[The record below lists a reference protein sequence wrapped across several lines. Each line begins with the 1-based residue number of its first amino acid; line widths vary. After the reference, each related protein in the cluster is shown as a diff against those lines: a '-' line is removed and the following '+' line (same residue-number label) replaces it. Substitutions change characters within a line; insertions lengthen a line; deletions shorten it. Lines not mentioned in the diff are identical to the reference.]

1 MDHDETVEVTV
12 SDTITRNL
20 VREDFQPSQ
29 ASTQAPN
36 ISYTTTDVPAS
47 KAASDLDPTGGV
59 NMEISTEVTTEVIAN
74 SSSSSESAVELS
86 GIETFN
92 EDVAN
97 TTVNVSSKLIED
109 IQSSNN
115 SQDEEI
121 ESTTSA
127 PVGSEIQAIESL
139 IVEEEPHSALLP
151 AGFTEK
157 RKLKAKIANKYRDL
171 NSRNGEITQENDVKS
186 PESQNLNTVGIESF
200 GKITTTTVDPIAELL
215 SSVQILDVKS
225 YIPIG
230 YKFVKDD
237 NEAQEEI
244 AVNSQGNIN
253 DLLFDDDL
261 RKKKLR
267 RKSKQLNNL
276 DNEVFE
282 EVSSKPGKLNGRLLA
297 RISKEMKEKSAEE
310 DLYIATFGGSKQKF
324 GWRDQEESEVDN
336 SKGEKPVEFDP
347 SSLFESLLGNGG
359 PQVQSTK
366 PKLSKPLTSPPR
378 SSTASPTTTSY
389 RTSTLG
395 ICGQFCGLSGSLR
408 ILSGL
413 DWREELLHDFTDE
426 FRENKKNLERLMT
439 EKFSQVYFGNA
450 LEFCSVD
457 AFSRLD
463 DAVVAEFYLQFSGI
477 VFNVT
482 SADVTRSWVELLDVE
497 DGQYKLGRYVVDVNT
512 TRFQVVDTEILND
525 AENLVF
531 AKYGVELPDWAWL
544 VVMAGIVST
553 FIVALLGVVFGV
565 QKYRLSR
572 RVNKRVLNAKTLEA
586 LRNNNS
592 FDMLEI
598 GW

>member
-1 MDHDETVEVTV
+1 MDDDETLEEVTE
-12 SDTITRNL
+12 SDPIT
-20 VREDFQPSQ
+20 EDFQPNP
-29 ASTQAPN
+29 ASTQAAN
-36 ISYTTTDVPAS
+36 IYTTTDPPAS
-47 KAASDLDPTGGV
+47 KAASDVDLTGGV
-59 NMEISTEVTTEVIAN
+59 NVEISTEITTVTAN
-74 SSSSSESAVELS
+74 SSSNSESAVELS
-86 GIETFN
+86 GIETSN
-92 EDVAN
+92 EDVAKN
-97 TTVNVSSKLIED
+97 TVNVPSKFID
-109 IQSSNN
+109 GIQSNNN

-127 PVGSEIQAIESL
+127 PVGTGIQAIESL

-151 AGFTEK
+151 AGFREK

-171 NSRNGEITQENDVKS
+171 KSGNGEITQEDDVKS
-186 PESQNLNTVGIESF
+186 PNNQLLNTVGIESF
-200 GKITTTTVDPIAELL
+200 GKVTTTTVDPIAELL

-230 YKFVKDD
+230 YKYVKDD
-237 NEAQEEI
+237 NEAKEDI
-244 AVNSQGNIN
+244 TVKSQGNIN
-253 DLLFDDDL
+253 DLLHDDDL

-276 DNEVFE
+276 DNEVFDGS
-282 EVSSKPGKLNGRLLA
+282 EVSAKPGKLNGRLLA

-310 DLYIATFGGSKQKF
+310 DLYIATFGGSKQKY
-324 GWRDQEESEVDN
+324 GWRDQEESEGDN
-336 SKGEKPVEFDP
+336 SKENKPVEFDP
-347 SSLFESLLGNGG
+347 SSLFESLLGNSG
-359 PQVQSTK
+359 PKVQSTK

-463 DAVVAEFYLQFSGI
+463 DDVVAEFYLQFSGI

-482 SADVTRSWVELLDVE
+482 SADVTRSWVDLLDVE

-598 GW
+598 G